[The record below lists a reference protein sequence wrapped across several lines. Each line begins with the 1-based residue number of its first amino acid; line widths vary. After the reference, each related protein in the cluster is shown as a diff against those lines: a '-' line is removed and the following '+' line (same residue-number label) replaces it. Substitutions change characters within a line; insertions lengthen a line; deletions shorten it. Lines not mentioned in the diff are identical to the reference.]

1 MKWNLICDDN
11 GYYYEREDS
20 VRYRFRDAFNKLFD
34 QYKAIVT
41 YTDGLSEFEKVKQ
54 DLISVQNALYAL
66 MLIDALSEE
75 DYANYHVIVVS
86 LLDAIKTTQSTME
99 EGE

>member
-1 MKWNLICDDN
+1 MKWVLTGDEN

-20 VRYRFRDAFNKLFD
+20 VCYRFRDAFNKLFD
-34 QYKAIVT
+34 RYKSIVT
-41 YTDGLSEFEKVKQ
+41 YTDDLSEFEKVKQ
-54 DLISVQNALYAL
+54 DLTSVQNALYAL

-75 DYANYHVIVVS
+75 AYAHYHILIVS